1 MRNNLRNS
9 IEILLLSAI
18 LVLTCTGC
26 ASTNAYA
33 AEIIS
38 NSSFEKDVDSDIEA
52 ANRTITIGNSAYDV
66 KWSQSVRSELTDDL
80 YDIYEVIDS
89 PDKFMPGK
97 IKLDPKTGEVVLFSQ
112 INPYPSIKNIDDLSD
127 NELKSAVEQ
136 LMGDSVDFSQYNVFK
151 IYRPISADAD
161 YSLRWQVKR
170 DILCNIGLKIVIS
183 KDGAIK
189 MFGKT
194 DACPNDLSRSF
205 VSESERN
212 KLLEDKIRDHLDIK
226 SLENVEY
233 EILSET
239 LTYYHNE
246 NSIMYVVKIMY
257 EGFPQV
263 VTMRIS

>member
-1 MRNNLRNS
+1 MRNDLRNS

-18 LVLTCTGC
+18 FVLTGTGC
-26 ASTNAYA
+26 AGKDAYA

-38 NSSFEKDVDSDIEA
+38 NSSFEKDVDSDIETPD
-52 ANRTITIGNSAYDV
+52 RTITIGNSAYDV
-66 KWSQSVRSELTDDL
+66 KWSKSVRSELTDDL

-112 INPYPSIKNIDDLSD
+112 ITPYPSIKNIEDLSD

-151 IYRPISADAD
+151 IHRPTPANSD
-161 YSLRWQVKR
+161 YSLSWQVKR
-170 DILCNIGLKIVIS
+170 DILCNIGIRIVI

-233 EILSET
+233 EITSET
-239 LTYYHNE
+239 LTYYHNK
-246 NSIMYVVKIMY
+246 NSIVYVVEIMY

-263 VTMRIS
+263 VILRIS